1 MLIISPPYRT
11 TPLPVEHPMEQR
23 KRERN
28 ITNRGTGASVPA
40 APEPPSGKKT
50 SGSGIDLDDT
60 DHSRQRIT
68 TAGGGE
74 LPDASQQKKRESGI
88 ELESDSPTYAR
99 KYSSPVI
106 KQVAEPPNRGPQ
118 ALGPA
123 SSNTKT
129 VFFMTQKLTSF
140 ITAAFV
146 VVMIYTYY
154 RFGTIVSKP
163 VPRSYNGIALV
174 VYGLMMAI
182 HHPVAYRY
190 YILHALEYRRIH
202 LLMTVVGLAVAGTGF
217 YFLRTPV

>member
-11 TPLPVEHPMEQR
+11 HPLPVEHPMEQR

-40 APEPPSGKKT
+40 TQQPPSGKKT

-74 LPDASQQKKRESGI
+74 LPDASQQKKRDSGI

-99 KYSSPVI
+99 KYSSPII
-106 KQVAEPPNRGPQ
+106 KRVAETPDRGPK

-129 VFFMTQKLTSF
+129 AVQMTQKITSF
-140 ITAAFV
+140 LTVVFV
-146 VVMIYTYY
+146 GVMMYTYY
-154 RFGTIVSKP
+154 AFGTIVNKP
-163 VPRSYNGIALV
+163 VPRSYNGIALL

-182 HHPVAYRY
+182 HHPIAYRY
-190 YILHALEYRRIH
+190 YILNAMEYRRIH
-202 LLMTVVGLAVAGTGF
+202 LLMTVVGLAVAGTGI
-217 YFLRTPV
+217 YFLRVPV